1 MNGVSSSIV
10 YQKGT
15 IKYLSLSKVIK
26 PPAQLNT
33 TLTGFTGKQVGLSR
47 ATLESQVKDFI
58 LILVHSQVQV
68 FNRLAIQ
75 HQYKLPVL
83 T

>member
-15 IKYLSLSKVIK
+15 IKYLSLSKVVK

-47 ATLESQVKDFI
+47 ATLESQVKDLI
-58 LILVHSQVQV
+58 LILAHSQVQV
-68 FNRLAIQ
+68 FNRLATV
-75 HQYKLPVL
+75 P